1 MFFRREPL
9 SKIDFYL
16 LALSVEQGKHLF
28 FFLWLFALGSLRL
41 LSNSLAR
48 SCVLSHSVVSHS
60 FLTHGHSPPGSC
72 NHGISQQEYCD
83 GVPFPPSGDLPDPET
98 EPRSP
103 ALQANSLPSEPPG
116 KYKVS
121 QTERKYCA
129 MSCIGGTEVLII

>member
-83 GVPFPPSGDLPDPET
+83 GVPFPPSGDLPDPGIELT
-98 EPRSP
+98 FPVLGGRFFSTD
-103 ALQANSLPSEPPG
+103 PPG
-116 KYKVS
+116 KP
-121 QTERKYCA
+121 
-129 MSCIGGTEVLII
+129 LP